1 MVVSV
6 CTTAHIAGNAV
17 LMFVFRLGVT
27 GAAIAT
33 SGRRSSPRSLMLIT
47 DLRRPGQVIEV
58 GPYAAIRPDWGS
70 SRSS

>member
-1 MVVSV
+1 
-6 CTTAHIAGNAV
+6 
-17 LMFVFRLGVT
+17 MFVFRLGVT